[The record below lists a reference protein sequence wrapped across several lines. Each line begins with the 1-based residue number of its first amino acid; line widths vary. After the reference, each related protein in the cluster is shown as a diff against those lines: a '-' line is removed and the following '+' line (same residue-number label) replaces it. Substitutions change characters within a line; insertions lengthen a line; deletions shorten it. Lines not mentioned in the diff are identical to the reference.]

1 MNEHELRNL
10 MYSAQLPDHGS
21 YVIRYPRG
29 KGVLVDWRN
38 PMEEIKTGIGRKLK
52 DQHRYSRSYHR
63 SYRKRCRSGYR

>member
-38 PMEEIKTGIGRKLK
+38 PMEEIKTDIPAE
-52 DQHRYSRSYHR
+52 S
-63 SYRKRCRSGYR
+63 